1 MNIIIHLALAVVAY
15 QDNDY
20 FTKTKDN
27 LKNDN
32 GCIENFEN
40 YHHDY
45 DDNDDYKDNDDNNDT
60 DDNYNNVDND
70 DNEGCI
76 LMYE

>member
-1 MNIIIHLALAVVAY
+1 MHI
-15 QDNDY
+15 
-20 FTKTKDN
+20 KTK
-27 LKNDN
+27 NDD

-45 DDNDDYKDNDDNNDT
+45 DDNDDYKDNDDINDNNDT

-70 DNEGCI
+70 DNAGCI